1 MSGFFMPV
9 NQLLSVQT
17 RNTNILIP
25 INFHLLFNNLGLTP
39 VNVRLKL
46 CPIYSYYR
54 AGLIMKGDI
63 TVIQH
68 LNKILGNELV
78 AINQYFLHARM
89 YEDWGL
95 NKLGKHEYHESI
107 DEMKHADKLIKRIL
121 FLEGLPNVQ
130 DLGKLHIGEHTREM
144 LECDLRIERTGHADL
159 KAAIAHC
166 ESVGDFGSR
175 ELLEDILESEE
186 EHIDWLETQLGLIDK
201 VGLENYLQSQMG
213 EE

>member
-25 INFHLLFNNLGLTP
+25 INFHLLFNNLGLTLAST
-39 VNVRLKL
+39 RLKL
-46 CPIYSYYR
+46 RLIYSYYR
-54 AGLIMKGDI
+54 AGLIMKGDV

-166 ESVGDFGSR
+166 ETVGDFGSR

>member
-1 MSGFFMPV
+1 
-9 NQLLSVQT
+9 
-17 RNTNILIP
+17 
-25 INFHLLFNNLGLTP
+25 
-39 VNVRLKL
+39 
-46 CPIYSYYR
+46 
-54 AGLIMKGDI
+54 MKGDVS
-63 TVIQH
+63 VIQH

-95 NKLGKHEYHESI
+95 NKLGKHEYKESI

-121 FLEGLPNVQ
+121 FLEGIPNVQ
-130 DLGKLHIGEHTREM
+130 DLGKLMIGEHTKEM
-144 LECDLRIERTGHADL
+144 LECDLKLEKKGLADL

-166 ESVGDFGSR
+166 ETAGDFGSR
-175 ELLEDILESEE
+175 DMLEEILESEE

-201 VGLENYLQSQMG
+201 ITIENYLQSQMG

>member
-1 MSGFFMPV
+1 MSGFFMPA
-9 NQLLSVQT
+9 NQMLSVQT

-25 INFHLLFNNLGLTP
+25 INFHLLFNNLGLTL
-39 VNVRLKL
+39 VNARLKL
-46 CPIYSYYR
+46 GLIHSYYR

-68 LNKILGNELV
+68 LNKILANELV

-144 LECDLRIERTGHADL
+144 LECDLKIEREGHKDL
-159 KAAIAHC
+159 KVAIAHC